1 MDAILTSIKRLF
13 EMVHARGM
21 RLGIEER
28 LRTVLEASQTKGI
41 LNANFTI
48 ITKLMDDL
56 TTL

>member
-28 LRTVLEASQTKGI
+28 LRTVLEAGQTKGI